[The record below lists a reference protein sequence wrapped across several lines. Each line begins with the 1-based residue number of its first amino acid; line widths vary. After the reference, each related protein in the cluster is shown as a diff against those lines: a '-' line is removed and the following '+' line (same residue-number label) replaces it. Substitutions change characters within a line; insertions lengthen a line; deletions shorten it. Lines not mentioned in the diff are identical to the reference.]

1 VAVAVAVDSSELHRI
16 SSAKY
21 HEFIEAGVLVD
32 ARVELIDGLIC
43 DMSPR
48 TPEHERIVAH
58 LNRLLANRLD
68 STYVLRVASALTIGG
83 SEPEPDLAVIALDT
97 PEPYHPS
104 TAAVVIEV
112 ALSSLRR
119 DLTVKPRVYASAG
132 VKEYWVIDIEHSSVM
147 VQRNPATDDYGS
159 RLELGRRDLL
169 DGSVVGVDPI
179 PVADIFTAAQ
189 PAR

>member
-1 VAVAVAVDSSELHRI
+1 MAVAVDSSELHRI
-16 SSAKY
+16 TSAKY

-58 LNRLLANRLD
+58 LTRLLANRLD

-83 SEPEPDLAVIALDT
+83 SEPEPDFAVIAPNT
-97 PEPYHPS
+97 PEPYHPG
-104 TAAVVIEV
+104 TAELVIEV
-112 ALSSLRR
+112 SLSSLRR
-119 DLTVKPRVYASAG
+119 DLTVKPRIYASAG
-132 VKEYWVIDIEHSSVM
+132 VKEYWVIDIEHSIVI
-147 VQRNPATDDYGS
+147 VHRNLATDDYGS
-159 RLELGRRDLL
+159 RHELGPSELL
-169 DGSVVGVDPI
+169 DGSVVAVEPI
-179 PVADIFTAAQ
+179 RVADIFAAGQ